1 MLEIMI
7 SRLLINNSNGYG
19 DDNLLFFCVCF
30 NSKKTSYNIV

>member
-19 DDNLLFFCVCF
+19 DDNLLFLCVCV
-30 NSKKTSYNIV
+30 STVKKRVIT